1 MSLLN
6 ILEKGLKAGIDK
18 AQRDKEEVEKYKKAY
33 DRYDDRRLM
42 ELFRSSSGAR
52 KMACGLL
59 LRERGYGQQ

>member
-6 ILEKGLKAGIDK
+6 MLEKGLKAGIDK
-18 AQRDKEEVEKYKKAY
+18 AQQNKEEIEKYKMEY

-42 ELFRSSSGAR
+42 ELFRSSSGTR